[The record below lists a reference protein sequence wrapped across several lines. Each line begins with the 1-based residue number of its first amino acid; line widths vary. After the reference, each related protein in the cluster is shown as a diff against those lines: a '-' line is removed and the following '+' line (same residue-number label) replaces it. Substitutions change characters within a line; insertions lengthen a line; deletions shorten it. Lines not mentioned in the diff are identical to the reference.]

1 MKILLVLF
9 ATFGLQRLTG
19 EIDWSLWW
27 VFSPLIVAATWLVL
41 GLFVVAGAITAAG
54 EAGLDR
60 LGAKRSAR
68 VRNLGRDK

>member
-27 VFSPLIVAATWLVL
+27 VFSPLIVAATWFVL
-41 GLFVVAGAITAAG
+41 GLLVVVGAVTVAG

-60 LGAKRSAR
+60 LEVKRAAR
-68 VRNLGRDK
+68 VRNLGRGK